1 LGAVTDR
8 VGIERLNVFPTTT
21 ALHMEDLGAARNFD
35 TNFVRRE
42 LAVDERGVNPPW
54 EDPVTMAVNAAAPI
68 LEGIDPDE
76 IGLLIVGSES
86 GVDQEKPISSWVHRY
101 LGLGPQCRNFEV
113 KHACYG
119 LTGSIQLALSWLAS
133 GLAGDHKALLI
144 NTDQSVI
151 ALAESYEPVTGAG
164 AAAILLSQT
173 PRLVAYEL
181 GRAGVC
187 AFEVSD
193 VFRPSPKV
201 ETGNSE
207 TSLFSY
213 LEGLEKAYAVY
224 VAAVYEPVEFDAYFE
239 WHVYHMPF
247 PGMALRAHRT
257 LLTASGDYSKDE
269 ARAHYERKCLPSTTF
284 ARRTGGVYGAS
295 TFVGLLGLVHGMDQV
310 IPGDRIGVYAYGSG
324 SCAEFYSVILLDE
337 AKTVAAE
344 ADLGASLDSRLRLD
358 IDTYEKIERERDE
371 SIMARDYTPRL
382 YSCGDWFAERYEGR
396 RMLVLDRIENYYRH
410 YRWS

>member
-1 LGAVTDR
+1 MTALI
-8 VGIERLNVFPTTT
+8 GIERLNVYPTTL
-21 ALHMEDLGAARNFD
+21 ALNMEDLSAARNFD
-35 TNFVRRE
+35 ADFIRSH

-54 EDPVTMAVNAAAPI
+54 EDPVTMAVNAAKPV
-68 LEGIDPDE
+68 LTGVDPDE

-86 GVDQEKPISSWVHRY
+86 GVDQEKPISSWAHQF
-101 LGLGPQCRNFEV
+101 LGLGPQCRNLEV

-119 LTGSIQLALSWLAS
+119 VTGAMHLAAAWLGS
-133 GLAGDHKALLI
+133 GLAGDRKALLI

-164 AAAILLSQT
+164 AAAILLSRT
-173 PRLVAYEL
+173 PRFVAYEMD
-181 GRAGVC
+181 RAGVH

-193 VFRPSPKV
+193 VFRPTPKV

-213 LEGLEKAYAVY
+213 LEGLEQAYAGY
-224 VAAVYEPVEFDAYFE
+224 VAAAPEFVDLDTHFA

-257 LLTASGDYSKDE
+257 LLAGAGTYSRSE
-269 ARAHYERKCLPSTTF
+269 AQAHFERKCLASTKF

-295 TFVGLLGLVHGMDQV
+295 TFVGLLGLVDAMSQATKGE
-310 IPGDRIGVYAYGSG
+310 RIGVYAYGAG
-324 SCAEFYSVILLDE
+324 SCAEFYSVTLLEE
-337 AKTVAAE
+337 AKEVVREAALEVA
-344 ADLGASLDSRLRLD
+344 LDDRLR
-358 IDTYEKIERERDE
+358 IGVDTYDAIERERDRG
-371 SIMARDYTPRL
+371 IMARDYRPNMA
-382 YSCGDWFAERYEGR
+382 SCGDWFSQRYEGGDL
-396 RMLVLDRIENYYRH
+396 LVLDEIDNYYRK